1 MRNAVMIFQF
11 FCEVI
16 TNAKRNSMNVN
27 RKDKMKVKAVY
38 LRDTCQMIVLELTRL
53 QQLNR
58 PLSID
63 QFYEWSE
70 KEIFITTTLEKYG
83 HYCMALSTLKPDSK
97 HFQRDMLSYIENAYS
112 RHSNVITPETYG
124 VTDDAYLLAINVA
137 FAISREADE
146 ME

>member
-1 MRNAVMIFQF
+1 MI
-11 FCEVI
+11 
-16 TNAKRNSMNVN
+16 
-27 RKDKMKVKAVY
+27 VKAVY

-53 QQLNR
+53 QQLNL
-58 PLSID
+58 PLSIE

-70 KEIFITTTLEKYG
+70 KEKFITTILKKYG
-83 HYCMALSTLKPDSK
+83 HFCRALSELKLDSA
-97 HFQRDMLSYIENAYS
+97 HFQSEMLSYIENAYS

-137 FAISREADE
+137 FAISREADN